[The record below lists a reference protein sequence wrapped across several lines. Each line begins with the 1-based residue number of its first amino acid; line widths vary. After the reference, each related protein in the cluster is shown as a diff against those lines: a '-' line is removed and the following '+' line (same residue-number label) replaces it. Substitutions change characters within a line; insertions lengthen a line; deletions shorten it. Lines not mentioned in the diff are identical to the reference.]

1 MWYQS
6 WVKEF
11 LAVLG
16 FAQSMSSRES
26 GATRIS
32 CSGRESLSPY
42 DGLRDLHLAA
52 CSTSWLL
59 CLVQLTS
66 SGW

>member
-16 FAQSMSSRES
+16 FAQSISSRES

-32 CSGRESLSPY
+32 CSDEQADSI
-42 DGLRDLHLAA
+42 
-52 CSTSWLL
+52 TSK
-59 CLVQLTS
+59 VVT
-66 SGW
+66 